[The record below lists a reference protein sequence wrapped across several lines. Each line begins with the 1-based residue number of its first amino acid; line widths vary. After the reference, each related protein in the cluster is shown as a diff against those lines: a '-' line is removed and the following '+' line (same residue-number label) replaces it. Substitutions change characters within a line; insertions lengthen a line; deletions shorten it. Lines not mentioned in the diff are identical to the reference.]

1 MDVGCGAVVLVI
13 RPDLVFPRILGCS
26 TTAGAWNVHQ
36 QRVDQGARW
45 TEHPE
50 STYGDGSLAGLA
62 SVGLGLGG
70 GLLGRS
76 LLGSGSLQ

>member
-1 MDVGCGAVVLVI
+1 MFVSDGSIKGGDRLDI
-13 RPDLVFPRILGCS
+13 
-26 TTAGAWNVHQ
+26 
-36 QRVDQGARW
+36 
-45 TEHPE
+45 PE

-76 LLGSGSLQ
+76 LLGSGSLH